1 MKLSEFKANLTGMT
15 TVSFQLPD
23 GSTVPSHFHITEVG
37 HVQKRFI
44 DCGGTTR
51 LEDRICF
58 QLWEAE
64 DFDHRLA
71 SEKLM
76 KIIELSERTLNLPD
90 EEIEVEYQGET
101 IEMCHY
107 PIASWNGLRK
117 GRVHLHGH
125 CHLPNHKK
133 FGNGRRLDVGIDGN
147 ADFAPYDLRIVIND
161 MKKRPIGSELGVDDH
176 HIDELKNVVG

>member
-1 MKLSEFKANLTGMT
+1 MKLSEFKLNLTGMT

-23 GSTVPSHFHITEVG
+23 GSTVPAHFHITEVG

-64 DFDHRLA
+64 DFDHRLQA
-71 SEKLM
+71 DKLM

-90 EEIEVEYQGET
+90 EEIEVEYQSAT
-101 IEMCHY
+101 IGKY
-107 PIASWNGLRK
+107 QLAFNGNSFELLTTQTACLAEDK
-117 GRVHLHGH
+117 
-125 CHLPNHKK
+125 C
-133 FGNGRRLDVGIDGN
+133 GIPPSKLKLN
-147 ADFAPYDLRIVIND
+147 LV
-161 MKKRPIGSELGVDDH
+161 ELSPSTKTTCTPG
-176 HIDELKNVVG
+176 GGCC

>member
-1 MKLSEFKANLTGMT
+1 MKLSEFKSNLTGMT

-23 GSTVPSHFHITEVG
+23 GSTVPAHFHITEVG

-64 DFDHRLA
+64 DFDHRLQA
-71 SEKLM
+71 EKLM

-90 EEIEVEYQGET
+90 EEIEVEYQSAT
-101 IEMCHY
+101 IGKY
-107 PIASWNGLRK
+107 QLAFNGNSFELLTTQTACLAEDK
-117 GRVHLHGH
+117 
-125 CHLPNHKK
+125 C
-133 FGNGRRLDVGIDGN
+133 GIPPSKLKLN
-147 ADFAPYDLRIVIND
+147 LV
-161 MKKRPIGSELGVDDH
+161 ELSPSTKTTCTPG
-176 HIDELKNVVG
+176 GGCC

>member
-1 MKLSEFKANLTGMT
+1 MKLSEFKSNLTGMT

-23 GSTVPSHFHITEVG
+23 GSTVPAHFHITEVG

-64 DFDHRLA
+64 DFDHRLQA
-71 SEKLM
+71 DKLM

-90 EEIEVEYQGET
+90 EEIEVEYQGST
-101 IEMCHY
+101 IGKY
-107 PIASWNGLRK
+107 QITWNGQSFELLSMTTACLAEDK
-117 GRVHLHGH
+117 
-125 CHLPNHKK
+125 C
-133 FGNGRRLDVGIDGN
+133 GIPPSKLKLN
-147 ADFAPYDLRIVIND
+147 LV
-161 MKKRPIGSELGVDDH
+161 ELSPSTKTTCTPG
-176 HIDELKNVVG
+176 GGCC

>member
-15 TVSFQLPD
+15 TVSFQLPN
-23 GSTVPSHFHITEVG
+23 GSSVPAHYHITEVG

-64 DFDHRLA
+64 DFDHRLQA
-71 SEKLM
+71 EKLM

-90 EEIEVEYQGET
+90 EEIEVEYQGST
-101 IEMCHY
+101 IGKY
-107 PIASWNGLRK
+107 QLAWNGTSFELLSTTTACLAEDK
-117 GRVHLHGH
+117 
-125 CHLPNHKK
+125 C
-133 FGNGRRLDVGIDGN
+133 GIPP
-147 ADFAPYDLRIVIND
+147 AKQKISLV
-161 MKKRPIGSELGVDDH
+161 ELTPPTKSTCTPG
-176 HIDELKNVVG
+176 GGCC

>member
-23 GSTVPSHFHITEVG
+23 GSTVPAHYHITEVG

-64 DFDHRLA
+64 DFDHRLQA
-71 SEKLM
+71 EKLM

-90 EEIEVEYQGET
+90 EEIEVEYQGTTT
-101 IEMCHY
+101 IGKY
-107 PIASWNGLRK
+107 QLAWNGTSFELLSTTTACLAEDKCGIPPAKQRISLVELTPSTK
-117 GRVHLHGH
+117 STCTPGRG
-125 CHLPNHKK
+125 CC
-133 FGNGRRLDVGIDGN
+133 
-147 ADFAPYDLRIVIND
+147 
-161 MKKRPIGSELGVDDH
+161 
-176 HIDELKNVVG
+176 

>member
-1 MKLSEFKANLTGMT
+1 MKLSEFKSNLTGMT

-23 GSTVPSHFHITEVG
+23 GSTVPAHFHITEVG

-64 DFDHRLA
+64 DFDHRLQA
-71 SEKLM
+71 EKLM

-90 EEIEVEYQGET
+90 EEIEVEYQSAT
-101 IEMCHY
+101 IGKY
-107 PIASWNGLRK
+107 QLAFNGNSFELLTTQTACLAEDK
-117 GRVHLHGH
+117 
-125 CHLPNHKK
+125 C
-133 FGNGRRLDVGIDGN
+133 GIPPSKLKLN
-147 ADFAPYDLRIVIND
+147 LVELSPYT
-161 MKKRPIGSELGVDDH
+161 KTTCTPGG
-176 HIDELKNVVG
+176 GCC

>member
-1 MKLSEFKANLTGMT
+1 MKLSEFKSNLTGMT

-23 GSTVPSHFHITEVG
+23 GSTVPAHFHITEVG

-64 DFDHRLA
+64 DFDHRLQA
-71 SEKLM
+71 EKLM

-90 EEIEVEYQGET
+90 EEIEVEYQSAT
-101 IEMCHY
+101 IGKY
-107 PIASWNGLRK
+107 QLAFNGNSFELLTTQTACLAEDK
-117 GRVHLHGH
+117 
-125 CHLPNHKK
+125 C
-133 FGNGRRLDVGIDGN
+133 GIPPSKLKLN
-147 ADFAPYDLRIVIND
+147 LV
-161 MKKRPIGSELGVDDH
+161 ELTPSTKTTCTPG
-176 HIDELKNVVG
+176 GGCC

>member
-1 MKLSEFKANLTGMT
+1 MKLSEFKSNLTGMT

-23 GSTVPSHFHITEVG
+23 GSTVPAHFHITEVG

-64 DFDHRLA
+64 DFDHRLQA
-71 SEKLM
+71 DKLM

-90 EEIEVEYQGET
+90 EEIEVEYQSTT
-101 IEMCHY
+101 IGKY
-107 PIASWNGLRK
+107 QLAFNGNSFELLTTQTACLAEDK
-117 GRVHLHGH
+117 
-125 CHLPNHKK
+125 C
-133 FGNGRRLDVGIDGN
+133 GIPPSKLKLN
-147 ADFAPYDLRIVIND
+147 LV
-161 MKKRPIGSELGVDDH
+161 ELSHSTKTTCTPG
-176 HIDELKNVVG
+176 GGCC

>member
-1 MKLSEFKANLTGMT
+1 MKLSEFKSNLTGMT

-23 GSTVPSHFHITEVG
+23 GSTVPAHFHITEVG

-64 DFDHRLA
+64 DFDHRLQA
-71 SEKLM
+71 DKLM

-90 EEIEVEYQGET
+90 EEIEVEYQSAT
-101 IEMCHY
+101 IGKY
-107 PIASWNGLRK
+107 QLAFNGNSFELLTTQTACLAEDK
-117 GRVHLHGH
+117 
-125 CHLPNHKK
+125 C
-133 FGNGRRLDVGIDGN
+133 GIPPSKLKLN
-147 ADFAPYDLRIVIND
+147 LV
-161 MKKRPIGSELGVDDH
+161 ELSPSTKTTCTPG
-176 HIDELKNVVG
+176 GGCC

>member
-15 TVSFQLPD
+15 TVSFQLPN
-23 GSTVPSHFHITEVG
+23 GSTVPAHYHITEVG

-64 DFDHRLA
+64 DFDHRLQA
-71 SEKLM
+71 EKLM

-90 EEIEVEYQGET
+90 EEIEVEYQGST
-101 IEMCHY
+101 IGKY
-107 PIASWNGLRK
+107 QLAWNGTSFELLSTTTACLAEDK
-117 GRVHLHGH
+117 
-125 CHLPNHKK
+125 C
-133 FGNGRRLDVGIDGN
+133 GIPP
-147 ADFAPYDLRIVIND
+147 AKQKISLV
-161 MKKRPIGSELGVDDH
+161 ELTPAAKSTCTPG
-176 HIDELKNVVG
+176 GGCC

>member
-15 TVSFQLPD
+15 TVSFQLPN
-23 GSTVPSHFHITEVG
+23 GSTVPAHYHITEVG

-64 DFDHRLA
+64 DFDHRLQA
-71 SEKLM
+71 EKLK

-90 EEIEVEYQGET
+90 EEIEVEYQGST
-101 IEMCHY
+101 IGKY
-107 PIASWNGLRK
+107 QLTWNGSSFELLSTTTACLAEDK
-117 GRVHLHGH
+117 
-125 CHLPNHKK
+125 C
-133 FGNGRRLDVGIDGN
+133 GIPP
-147 ADFAPYDLRIVIND
+147 AKQKISLV
-161 MKKRPIGSELGVDDH
+161 ELTPSAKSTCTPG
-176 HIDELKNVVG
+176 GGCC

>member
-1 MKLSEFKANLTGMT
+1 MKLSEFKSNLTGMT

-23 GSTVPSHFHITEVG
+23 GSTVPAHFHITEVG

-64 DFDHRLA
+64 DFDHRLQA
-71 SEKLM
+71 DKLM

-90 EEIEVEYQGET
+90 EEIEVEYQSTT
-101 IEMCHY
+101 IGKY
-107 PIASWNGLRK
+107 QLAFNGNSFELLTTQTACLAEDK
-117 GRVHLHGH
+117 
-125 CHLPNHKK
+125 C
-133 FGNGRRLDVGIDGN
+133 GIPPSKLKLN
-147 ADFAPYDLRIVIND
+147 LV
-161 MKKRPIGSELGVDDH
+161 ELSPSTKTTCTPG
-176 HIDELKNVVG
+176 GGCC

>member
-1 MKLSEFKANLTGMT
+1 MKLSEFKSNLTGMT

-23 GSTVPSHFHITEVG
+23 GSTVPAHFHITEVG

-64 DFDHRLA
+64 DFDHRLQA
-71 SEKLM
+71 DKLM

-90 EEIEVEYQGET
+90 EEIEVEYQSAT
-101 IEMCHY
+101 IGKY
-107 PIASWNGLRK
+107 QLAFNGISFELLTTQTACLAEDK
-117 GRVHLHGH
+117 
-125 CHLPNHKK
+125 C
-133 FGNGRRLDVGIDGN
+133 GIPPSKLKLN
-147 ADFAPYDLRIVIND
+147 LV
-161 MKKRPIGSELGVDDH
+161 ELSPSIKTTCTPG
-176 HIDELKNVVG
+176 GGCC

>member
-23 GSTVPSHFHITEVG
+23 GSTVPPHFHITEVG

-64 DFDHRLA
+64 DFDHRLQA
-71 SEKLM
+71 EKLM

-90 EEIEVEYQGET
+90 EEIEVEYQDTT
-101 IEMCHY
+101 I
-107 PIASWNGLRK
+107 GK
-117 GRVHLHGH
+117 
-125 CHLPNHKK
+125 
-133 FGNGRRLDVGIDGN
+133 
-147 ADFAPYDLRIVIND
+147 YDLAFNGKD
-161 MKKRPIGSELGVDDH
+161 FLLLNKKTGNLNS
-176 HIDELKNVVG
+176 LKYLYSTQPHNWLSMQLEN

>member
-15 TVSFQLPD
+15 TVSFQLPN
-23 GSTVPSHFHITEVG
+23 GSSVPAHYHITEVG

-64 DFDHRLA
+64 DFDHRLQA
-71 SEKLM
+71 EKLM

-90 EEIEVEYQGET
+90 EEIEVEYQGST
-101 IEMCHY
+101 IGKY
-107 PIASWNGLRK
+107 QLAWNGTSFELLSTTTACLAEDK
-117 GRVHLHGH
+117 
-125 CHLPNHKK
+125 C
-133 FGNGRRLDVGIDGN
+133 GIPP
-147 ADFAPYDLRIVIND
+147 AKQKISLV
-161 MKKRPIGSELGVDDH
+161 ELTLSTKSTCTPG
-176 HIDELKNVVG
+176 GGCC